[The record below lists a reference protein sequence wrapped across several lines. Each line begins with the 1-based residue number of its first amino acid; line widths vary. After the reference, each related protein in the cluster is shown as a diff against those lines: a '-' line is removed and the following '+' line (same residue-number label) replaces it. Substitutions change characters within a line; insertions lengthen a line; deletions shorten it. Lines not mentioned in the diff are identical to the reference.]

1 MKAAD
6 SYLGTQLS
14 PHKVRSETDGSLIC
28 RAVVAASGYQ
38 DYRPSELGIGGYDL
52 VPVYRPKEE
61 VLSDKFLSSL
71 NGAAITSDHPTE
83 FVNPQTHKWIS
94 QGFATNAARGPDR
107 NGEVT
112 VECDLHFKTDDAIRD
127 VQAGKTGLSV
137 GYLYNLENENGRWTM
152 RNLKANHIA
161 LVDNARQPLAQ
172 IEDSAPPRWDRLLDA
187 MRDAGAG
194 FERMISK
201 FHRRN
206 AVDVDASE
214 GALRSDDP
222 DSTRLPSQ
230 ESLDEQDE
238 IEIEEPMNN
247 GKEIL
252 DALNTTNATMQR
264 MFDALIAMKNKPSK
278 DGECNCGGKDAHSDA
293 CPKFRAQAEDM
304 DESFSD
310 RSTKPRTLG
319 LDVIPV
325 DGSGGE
331 GNENPLS
338 ARDCETALNH
348 LRGIRHFIADSGDPK
363 VINAY
368 NNAVKDIKRKLADA
382 LMRGPERVG
391 PDPARQAMDDA
402 RSSGEDFEEQ
412 CKNFHRAEI
421 PKDQTELSEI
431 AKKRP
436 AKAAVR
442 RFGVDARSNQR
453 EIAENFEDSI
463 KAARDKALTKK

>member
-172 IEDSAPPRWDRLLDA
+172 IEDAAPPRWDRLLDA

-201 FHRRN
+201 FHRKN
-206 AVDVDASE
+206 ATDVDASE
-214 GALRSDDP
+214 GVLRSDDP

-230 ESLDEQDE
+230 ESLDEQ

-264 MFDALIAMKNKPSK
+264 MFDALIAMKNKPAK
-278 DGECNCGGKDAHSDA
+278 DGECSCGGKKTHSDA
-293 CPKFRAQAEDM
+293 CPMYTAEDM

-319 LDVIPV
+319 PDVIPV
-325 DGSGGE
+325 PGSGGE
-331 GNENPLS
+331 GNTNPT
-338 ARDCETALNH
+338 ANDCQTALNN
-348 LRGIRHFIADSGDPK
+348 LRGIRHVIAESGDRK
-363 VINAY
+363 AIDAFNW
-368 NNAVKDIKRKLADA
+368 AVKDIKRKLADA

-391 PDPARQAMDDA
+391 PDRQAMDTQEKIRANGDDYEA
-402 RSSGEDFEEQ
+402 QCAALHREDIKSSMSNE
-412 CKNFHRAEI
+412 
-421 PKDQTELSEI
+421 ELSELS
-431 AKKRP
+431 KKRR
-436 AKAAVR
+436 AKDAPR
-442 RFGVDARSNQR
+442 RVGDSQR
-453 EIAENFEDSI
+453 EIAENFEDTV
-463 KAARDKALTKK
+463 KDARTKALAAKK